1 MVSKLGHADS
11 ESKYHLLHWD
21 DGHSGTNKRIL
32 KEKKVNYDLLHG
44 KPVNIPYS
52 NVNTEY

>member
-44 KPVNIPYS
+44 KPLNIPHS